1 MFELFGRYKFKVILN
16 TKDNQNFSKQ
26 VKQQDEQ
33 CDREEQIQV
42 ASKIG
47 FVNAEVFRLDD
58 KADSWARVPSKASI
72 GRVSVFAL
80 NFNRASNPPPIVL
93 EQMTAPIALRIQET
107 TIYVLKC
114 SSGWI
119 KVGSGSNSSPIWMSR
134 QQVPDTETARTE
146 QPSGQRGQAVL
157 F

>member
-1 MFELFGRYKFKVILN
+1 MFELFGRYKFKVILD

-47 FVNAEVFRLDD
+47 FVNAEVFRLDN
-58 KADSWARVPSKASI
+58 KTDSLGQGTKQSKHRQGI
-72 GRVSVFAL
+72 GV
-80 NFNRASNPPPIVL
+80 
-93 EQMTAPIALRIQET
+93 
-107 TIYVLKC
+107 C
-114 SSGWI
+114 S
-119 KVGSGSNSSPIWMSR
+119 K
-134 QQVPDTETARTE
+134 
-146 QPSGQRGQAVL
+146 